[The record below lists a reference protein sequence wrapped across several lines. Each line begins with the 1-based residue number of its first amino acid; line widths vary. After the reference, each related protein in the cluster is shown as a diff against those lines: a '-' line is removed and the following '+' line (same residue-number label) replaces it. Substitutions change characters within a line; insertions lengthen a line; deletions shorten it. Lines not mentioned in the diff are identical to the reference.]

1 MEGGVRL
8 PPDSSVFEVSGVI
21 SMIFEQP
28 SLPGKGADSYKPG
41 GGGLGGPGGQG
52 VGVSALGA
60 VTRSAFSCFKRCL
73 LT

>member
-1 MEGGVRL
+1 
-8 PPDSSVFEVSGVI
+8 
-21 SMIFEQP
+21 MIFEQP